1 MAAKLVKRVPDA
13 DADNLARN
21 PVVPGA
27 PKLDVT
33 AVPIPAKVGVEH
45 SANQFPVAGNPD
57 CTEPA
62 WRLVDVG
69 YVLDDPPPNTFVLSG
84 DDL

>member
-1 MAAKLVKRVPDA
+1 MAAELVQRVTDA

-21 PVVPGA
+21 PVMPGA
-27 PKLDVT
+27 PKLDVA
-33 AVPIPAKVGVEH
+33 AVPIPAKVGVEYP
-45 SANQFPVAGNPD
+45 ANQFPVAGNPD

-62 WRLVDVG
+62 RRLVDVG
-69 YVLDDPPPNTFVLSG
+69 YVLDDPPPDTFILPG